1 MSKNKAQSRQTQ
13 ASKGAARTAGD
24 WIASPEGRK
33 AMAESLER
41 AKKLTAEFREAQRV
55 DPEDLHKP
63 ITL

>member
-1 MSKNKAQSRQTQ
+1 
-13 ASKGAARTAGD
+13 
-24 WIASPEGRK
+24 
-33 AMAESLER
+33 MAESLER